1 MDRQPIAAVRGRHA
15 RRCLHT
21 TRPALPSNVGAVIL
35 DEGETA
41 PYMMI
46 NPALVN
52 NSSVAIQRRLEGL

>member
-1 MDRQPIAAVRGRHA
+1 
-15 RRCLHT
+15 
-21 TRPALPSNVGAVIL
+21 VGAVIL